1 MDLLWVKLITSG
13 RMETSQNVLNLVVR
27 ILTMASATN
36 ERKLTIAIYSD
47 DSTVRSSII
56 TALGNRISSNLPEHK
71 IVEFATGPALRLYL
85 DSKQSVD
92 LFILDGEAV
101 PEGGLGLARA
111 LKDEVFN
118 CPPILAITGRVQDNW
133 LASWSKADDVVMHPI
148 DPFTIASKVAG
159 LLKSTSAVTA

>member
-1 MDLLWVKLITSG
+1 
-13 RMETSQNVLNLVVR
+13 
-27 ILTMASATN
+27 MASN
-36 ERKLTIAIYSD
+36 RKLTIALYSD
-47 DSTVRSSII
+47 DSSVRSAVI
-56 TALGNRISSNLPEHK
+56 TALGRRISADLPEHN

-101 PEGGLGLARA
+101 PEGGLGLARS

-118 CPPILAITGRVQDNW
+118 CPPVLAITGRVQDNW
-133 LASWSKADDVVMHPI
+133 LASWSKADEVVMHPI

-159 LLKSTSAVTA
+159 LLKSTAVVTA

>member
-1 MDLLWVKLITSG
+1 MAS
-13 RMETSQNVLNLVVR
+13 SQNVAILMAR
-27 ILTMASATN
+27 ILAMASATN
-36 ERKLTIAIYSD
+36 AKKLTIAIYSD
-47 DSTVRSSII
+47 ESSVRASII
-56 TALGNRISSNLPEHK
+56 TALGTRISSDLPEHK

-133 LASWSKADDVVMHPI
+133 LASWSKAEEVVMHPI

-159 LLKSTSAVTA
+159 LLKSTSVVKA

>member
-1 MDLLWVKLITSG
+1 
-13 RMETSQNVLNLVVR
+13 
-27 ILTMASATN
+27 MASATN
-36 ERKLTIAIYSD
+36 EKKLTIAIYSD
-47 DSTVRSSII
+47 DSSVRASII
-56 TALGNRISSNLPEHK
+56 TALGTRISSDLPEHK

-133 LASWSKADDVVMHPI
+133 LASWSKAEEVVMHPI

-159 LLKSTSAVTA
+159 LLKSISVVKA

>member
-1 MDLLWVKLITSG
+1 
-13 RMETSQNVLNLVVR
+13 MESSQNVANLMAR
-27 ILTMASATN
+27 ILAMASATN
-36 ERKLTIAIYSD
+36 AKKLTIAIYSD
-47 DSTVRSSII
+47 DSSVRASII
-56 TALGNRISSNLPEHK
+56 TALGTRISSDLPEHK

-133 LASWSKADDVVMHPI
+133 LASWSKAEEVVMHPI

-159 LLKSTSAVTA
+159 LLKSKSVVKA

>member
-1 MDLLWVKLITSG
+1 
-13 RMETSQNVLNLVVR
+13 
-27 ILTMASATN
+27 MASN
-36 ERKLTIAIYSD
+36 RKLTIALYSD
-47 DSTVRSSII
+47 DSSVRSAVI
-56 TALGNRISSNLPEHK
+56 TALGRRISADLPEHN

-101 PEGGLGLARA
+101 PEGGLGLARS

-118 CPPILAITGRVQDNW
+118 CPPVLAITGRVQDNW
-133 LASWSKADDVVMHPI
+133 LASWSKADEVVMHPI

-159 LLKSTSAVTA
+159 LLNSTAVVTA